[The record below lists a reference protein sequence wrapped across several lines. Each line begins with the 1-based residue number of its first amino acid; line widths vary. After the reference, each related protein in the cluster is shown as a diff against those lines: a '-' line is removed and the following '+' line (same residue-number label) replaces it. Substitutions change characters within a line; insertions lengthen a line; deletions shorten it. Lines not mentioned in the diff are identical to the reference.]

1 MLLLGPNESTL
12 DRCNTWCMCL
22 RCWSLEL
29 EDNGNAHPSKSNE
42 CAFPGKVRNKRGDVV
57 GMGVYGS
64 MTFPCLRGR
73 MN

>member
-1 MLLLGPNESTL
+1 MLQLGPNESIL

-22 RCWSLEL
+22 RCWSLE
-29 EDNGNAHPSKSNE
+29 DNGNAHSSKSNG

-64 MTFPCLRGR
+64 MTSHCLTGR